1 MTKVSLKTFS
11 PGKIILC
18 GEHAVVYGYPAI
30 VASISLGVTVSLLRA
45 KKIAQNYS
53 PFTQH
58 IFHVF
63 EEYLGSQ
70 FPRITFECKTNLQL
84 NSGMGG
90 SAAYAY
96 ALLQMCAAVTHTKID
111 KETYYAL
118 IQKCE
123 IFSHGKP
130 SGIDASAV
138 VFQGCMK
145 FQRVNGKIVRE
156 SIPILRIPHLFLLQS
171 GQAVESTKEMV
182 EYVATRKDKDIIMEK
197 ISKITQKI
205 EQTLWE
211 NTFHPNLLS
220 QNERL
225 LEQLGVVGERAFKI
239 ITLIEHVGGYAKIV
253 GAGGRRTG
261 SGMILAFH
269 QNEEQI
275 IRIGKKE
282 GIEILTLKLGKGEE
296 NSVQG

>member
-30 VASISLGVTVSLLRA
+30 VASIGHGVTVSLLRA

-58 IFHVF
+58 IFRVF
-63 EEYLGSQ
+63 EEYLGNP
-70 FPRITFECKTNLQL
+70 FPPITFECKSNLQL

-96 ALLQMCAAVTHTKID
+96 ALLQMCSAVTHTKID
-111 KETYYAL
+111 KETYYTL

-145 FQRVNGKIVRE
+145 FQRVDGKIVRE

-182 EYVATRKDKDIIMEK
+182 EYVSKVPHKETILKEIGE
-197 ISKITQKI
+197 ISKET
-205 EQTLWE
+205 EQDLRRE
-211 NTFHPNLLS
+211 TFHPDVLS
-220 QNERL
+220 KNERL
-225 LEQLGVVGERAFKI
+225 LEKLGVVSEKARS
-239 ITLIEHVGGYAKIV
+239 ITASIEDIGGYAKII
-253 GAGGRRTG
+253 GAGGIKNG
-261 SGMILAFH
+261 SGMILIYHDVTKILFSLAKRKH
-269 QNEEQI
+269 WQI
-275 IRIGKKE
+275 FPVQFMKNGAI
-282 GIEILTLKLGKGEE
+282 IL
-296 NSVQG
+296 